1 MNYSIVLYI
10 LGCVLKFE
18 SAFLVLPAL
27 VGLIYREHA
36 SVSYLAVAVLCLT
49 LGVLL
54 THKKPRSTNLYTRE
68 GFVAVALSWIIM
80 SIFGAIPFVLTGDI
94 PFYVD
99 ALFETI
105 SGFTTTGSSILTDVE
120 SISKA
125 SLFWRS
131 FSHWIGGMG
140 VFVFIM
146 AILPMMGGST
156 MNLMKAES
164 PGPSVSKLV
173 PHVKDTAKILYGIYI
188 AITICEATILRAL
201 GMPLFDSLTTTFGTV
216 GTGGFGI
223 RNDSIAGYSPA
234 IQITITVFMILSGIN
249 YTAYFYILTGKI
261 KELFKIEEVR
271 WYLAIIF
278 GSVAVITWNVRSL
291 YPTFSETLR
300 HAFFQVGSII
310 TTTGYATTDFDLWP
324 ALSKT
329 LLVTLMFI
337 GACAGS
343 TSGGI
348 KVSRILILLKTIRKE
363 LSLIIHPRQVKK
375 IRMDGHP
382 VDHETL
388 RSANVFLV
396 VYFVLLL
403 TSMLLISVDEFDFS
417 TNFTSVVT
425 VLNNIGPGLNLV
437 GPTQNFSIFSPFSK
451 FVLMF
456 DMLAGRLELFPMMI
470 LLMPSTHPFQK
481 CSNAV
486 TNPERGV
493 SSHGNSSMN
502 IT

>member
-36 SVSYLAVAVLCLT
+36 SVSYLAVAVLCLI

-146 AILPMMGGST
+146 GILPMMGGST

-470 LLMPSTHPFQK
+470 LLMPSTWK
-481 CSNAV
+481 
-486 TNPERGV
+486 RK
-493 SSHGNSSMN
+493 
-502 IT
+502 

>member
-36 SVSYLAVAVLCLT
+36 SVSYLAVAVLCLI

-456 DMLAGRLELFPMMI
+456 DMLAG
-470 LLMPSTHPFQK
+470 
-481 CSNAV
+481 
-486 TNPERGV
+486 
-493 SSHGNSSMN
+493 
-502 IT
+502 

>member
-300 HAFFQVGSII
+300 HAFFQVGSIN

-470 LLMPSTHPFQK
+470 LLMPSTWK
-481 CSNAV
+481 
-486 TNPERGV
+486 RK
-493 SSHGNSSMN
+493 
-502 IT
+502 

>member
-36 SVSYLAVAVLCLT
+36 SVSYLAVAVLCLI
-49 LGVLL
+49 LGVFL

-271 WYLAIIF
+271 WYLAIIL

-291 YPTFSETLR
+291 YPTFNETLR

-343 TSGGI
+343 TSGGM

-403 TSMLLISVDEFDFS
+403 TSMLLISVDEFDFT

-425 VLNNIGPGLNLV
+425 MLNNIGPGLNLV

-470 LLMPSTHPFQK
+470 LLMPLTWK
-481 CSNAV
+481 
-486 TNPERGV
+486 RK
-493 SSHGNSSMN
+493 
-502 IT
+502 

>member
-1 MNYSIVLYI
+1 M
-10 LGCVLKFE
+10 
-18 SAFLVLPAL
+18 
-27 VGLIYREHA
+27 
-36 SVSYLAVAVLCLT
+36 
-49 LGVLL
+49 
-54 THKKPRSTNLYTRE
+54 
-68 GFVAVALSWIIM
+68 
-80 SIFGAIPFVLTGDI
+80 LTGDI

-470 LLMPSTHPFQK
+470 LLMPSTWK
-481 CSNAV
+481 
-486 TNPERGV
+486 RK
-493 SSHGNSSMN
+493 
-502 IT
+502 

>member
-36 SVSYLAVAVLCLT
+36 SVSYLAVAVLCLI

-291 YPTFSETLR
+291 YPTFSEPLR

-470 LLMPSTHPFQK
+470 LLMPSTWK
-481 CSNAV
+481 
-486 TNPERGV
+486 RK
-493 SSHGNSSMN
+493 
-502 IT
+502 

>member
-36 SVSYLAVAVLCLT
+36 SVSYLAVAVLCLI

-271 WYLAIIF
+271 WYLAIIL
-278 GSVAVITWNVRSL
+278 GSVTVITWNVRSL
-291 YPTFSETLR
+291 YPTFNETLR

-343 TSGGI
+343 TSGGM

-470 LLMPSTHPFQK
+470 LLMPSTWKHK
-481 CSNAV
+481 
-486 TNPERGV
+486 
-493 SSHGNSSMN
+493 
-502 IT
+502 

>member
-456 DMLAGRLELFPMMI
+456 DMLAGSIWNCFR
-470 LLMPSTHPFQK
+470 
-481 CSNAV
+481 
-486 TNPERGV
+486 
-493 SSHGNSSMN
+493 
-502 IT
+502 

>member
-36 SVSYLAVAVLCLT
+36 SVSYLAVAVLCLI

-403 TSMLLISVDEFDFS
+403 TSMLLWMS
-417 TNFTSVVT
+417 
-425 VLNNIGPGLNLV
+425 L
-437 GPTQNFSIFSPFSK
+437 IFQ
-451 FVLMF
+451 
-456 DMLAGRLELFPMMI
+456 RI
-470 LLMPSTHPFQK
+470 LLPLSR
-481 CSNAV
+481 C
-486 TNPERGV
+486 
-493 SSHGNSSMN
+493 
-502 IT
+502 

>member
-278 GSVAVITWNVRSL
+278 ESVAVITWNVRSL

-470 LLMPSTHPFQK
+470 LLMPSTWK
-481 CSNAV
+481 
-486 TNPERGV
+486 RK
-493 SSHGNSSMN
+493 
-502 IT
+502 

>member
-36 SVSYLAVAVLCLT
+36 SVSYLAVAVLCLI

-437 GPTQNFSIFSPFSK
+437 GPTQNFSIFLRFPN
-451 FVLMF
+451 
-456 DMLAGRLELFPMMI
+456 LF
-470 LLMPSTHPFQK
+470 
-481 CSNAV
+481 
-486 TNPERGV
+486 
-493 SSHGNSSMN
+493 
-502 IT
+502 

>member
-36 SVSYLAVAVLCLT
+36 SVSYLAVAVLCLI

-54 THKKPRSTNLYTRE
+54 THKNPRSTNLYTRE

-470 LLMPSTHPFQK
+470 LLMPSTWK
-481 CSNAV
+481 
-486 TNPERGV
+486 RK
-493 SSHGNSSMN
+493 
-502 IT
+502 

>member
-36 SVSYLAVAVLCLT
+36 SVSYLAVAILCLI

-470 LLMPSTHPFQK
+470 LLMPSTWK
-481 CSNAV
+481 
-486 TNPERGV
+486 RK
-493 SSHGNSSMN
+493 
-502 IT
+502 

>member
-36 SVSYLAVAVLCLT
+36 SVSYLAVAVLCLI

-363 LSLIIHPRQVKK
+363 LSLIINPRQVKK

-437 GPTQNFSIFSPFSK
+437 GPTQNFSIFSP
-451 FVLMF
+451 
-456 DMLAGRLELFPMMI
+456 A
-470 LLMPSTHPFQK
+470 PSVWYP
-481 CSNAV
+481 AMV
-486 TNPERGV
+486 TR
-493 SSHGNSSMN
+493 M
-502 IT
+502 

>member
-36 SVSYLAVAVLCLT
+36 SVSYLAVAVLCLI

-337 GACAGS
+337 GARAGS

-470 LLMPSTHPFQK
+470 LLMPSTWK
-481 CSNAV
+481 
-486 TNPERGV
+486 RK
-493 SSHGNSSMN
+493 
-502 IT
+502 

>member
-1 MNYSIVLYI
+1 MNYSIVLYV

-36 SVSYLAVAVLCLT
+36 SVSYLAVAVLCLI

-337 GACAGS
+337 GACGGS

-470 LLMPSTHPFQK
+470 LLMPSTWK
-481 CSNAV
+481 
-486 TNPERGV
+486 RK
-493 SSHGNSSMN
+493 
-502 IT
+502 

>member
-10 LGCVLKFE
+10 LGYVLKFE

-36 SVSYLAVAVLCLT
+36 SVSYLAVAVLCLI

-470 LLMPSTHPFQK
+470 LLMPSTWK
-481 CSNAV
+481 
-486 TNPERGV
+486 RK
-493 SSHGNSSMN
+493 
-502 IT
+502 

>member
-27 VGLIYREHA
+27 GGLIYREHA
-36 SVSYLAVAVLCLT
+36 SVSYLAVAVLCLI

-146 AILPMMGGST
+146 ALLPMMGGST

-470 LLMPSTHPFQK
+470 LLMPSTWK
-481 CSNAV
+481 
-486 TNPERGV
+486 RK
-493 SSHGNSSMN
+493 
-502 IT
+502 

>member
-1 MNYSIVLYI
+1 MNYSMISYI
-10 LGCVLKFE
+10 LGWIFNFE
-18 SAFLVLPAL
+18 AAFMLLPGITAIIYRERDGLAFLVTMIICLAIGIPL
-27 VGLIYREHA
+27 TRTKRKNRVFHA
-36 SVSYLAVAVLCLT
+36 KEGAVT
-49 LGVLL
+49 
-54 THKKPRSTNLYTRE
+54 
-68 GFVAVALSWIIM
+68 VALSWLVL
-80 SIFGAIPFVLTGDI
+80 SIAGALPFVISGSI
-94 PFYVD
+94 PHPVD
-99 ALFETI
+99 ALFETV
-105 SGFTTTGSSILTDVE
+105 SGFTTTGASILSDVE
-120 SISKA
+120 SLSHCI
-125 SLFWRS
+125 LLWRS
-131 FSHWIGGMG
+131 FTHWIGGMG
-140 VFVFIM
+140 VLVFILCL
-146 AILPMMGGST
+146 LPLTGGYH

-470 LLMPSTHPFQK
+470 LLMPSTWK
-481 CSNAV
+481 
-486 TNPERGV
+486 RK
-493 SSHGNSSMN
+493 
-502 IT
+502 

>member
-36 SVSYLAVAVLCLT
+36 SVSYLAVAVLCLI

-291 YPTFSETLR
+291 YPTFSETLH

-470 LLMPSTHPFQK
+470 LLMPSTWK
-481 CSNAV
+481 
-486 TNPERGV
+486 RK
-493 SSHGNSSMN
+493 
-502 IT
+502 

>member
-36 SVSYLAVAVLCLT
+36 SVSYLAVAVLCLI

-278 GSVAVITWNVRSL
+278 GSVAVITWNVWSL

-470 LLMPSTHPFQK
+470 LLMPSTWK
-481 CSNAV
+481 
-486 TNPERGV
+486 RK
-493 SSHGNSSMN
+493 
-502 IT
+502 